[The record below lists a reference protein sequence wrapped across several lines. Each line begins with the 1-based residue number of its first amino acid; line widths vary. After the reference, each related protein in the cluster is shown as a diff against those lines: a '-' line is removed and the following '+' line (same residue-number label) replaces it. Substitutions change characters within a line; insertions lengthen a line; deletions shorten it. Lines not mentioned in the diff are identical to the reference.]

1 MQQTAN
7 EGNAKRY
14 HLVKVSYHD
23 SNMLHFQILHS
34 SPNSW
39 NAVQTNQTL
48 FFFYHSSFQGQN
60 LQKTIR
66 KRPSSNRNG
75 DSRERERE
83 FTHTRIAR
91 WKRKCS
97 TQQIPASEIGFL
109 HYQSFQ
115 FNAYISNP
123 TDKKK
128 TKTKKWIYREGEKER
143 DLWAWVWNTGKQH
156 KGLHV
161 WCCKGGDGSAQW
173 DLEVALMLSSDFCI
187 NLSFLWFLLPN
198 FPLLPFS
205 ASQLWFCGSKVS
217 SN

>member
-1 MQQTAN
+1 MIPICYIFKFCIQVPTVGMLFRQIRPFSFFIILLSKDKTC
-7 EGNAKRY
+7 KRQ
-14 HLVKVSYHD
+14 LEKDPLLIV
-23 SNMLHFQILHS
+23 MET
-34 SPNSW
+34 PE
-39 NAVQTNQTL
+39 
-48 FFFYHSSFQGQN
+48 
-60 LQKTIR
+60 
-66 KRPSSNRNG
+66 
-75 DSRERERE
+75 RERERE

-128 TKTKKWIYREGEKER
+128 TKTKKWIYREREKER
-143 DLWAWVWNTGKQH
+143 DLRAWVWNTGKQH

-161 WCCKGGDGSAQW
+161 WCSKGGDGSAQW

-205 ASQLWFCGSKVS
+205 ASQLWFCEKTEAHILQRRKKIISFLY
-217 SN
+217 